1 MQTFFIFVPL
11 TTFSFCR
18 NENNFGFFFPQFT
31 FPVQEYLYIFM
42 AASMQLF
49 VQGAGLVLGSGVADL
64 SVKAAALLPVAT
76 TVKVVVATMG
86 LVLVCM
92 GLIGRVVCLDKRGG
106 AGALNRLL
114 LEAYGDHAGV
124 ARLAQQLLL
133 IAGMPVLARAAFAL
147 VTPSTVS
154 LHVTSLAFVVTCVVL
169 KGWCS
174 RMLDIFNA
182 VTGCLEVARWV
193 VMVGVLAGV
202 LALGVVRHPSL
213 GDLGVDMDTDAHGHS
228 ARPSTVTD
236 AMTVAMAVLFGFG
249 GMEVMVDKVGG
260 QVTSWGFV
268 KAATGVLCTAGALYV
283 AVPVLVTALV
293 PRATVQ
299 AMHSTGNSAMLNNVL
314 LRLCMSELALS
325 PGLVGAVAVAYD
337 GLVFVSL
344 ANGVTSLADF
354 NVDSLRNIATHS
366 ARPGTLLHCLRRTEV
381 ACAFVVG
388 LAALIAVAAS
398 DLINAV
404 SDLILLSHIITG
416 IAFWAVYVRRT
427 GPRTRTFSNLCWC
440 LAHTGAMT
448 VMLAAIVYSAPS
460 SQRPVTLGLVV
471 AVVALPLLAV
481 HKGRGRP

>member
-1 MQTFFIFVPL
+1 
-11 TTFSFCR
+11 
-18 NENNFGFFFPQFT
+18 
-31 FPVQEYLYIFM
+31 M

-86 LVLVCM
+86 LVVVCM
-92 GLIGRVVCLDKRGG
+92 ALIGRVVCLDARGG

-114 LEAYGDHAGV
+114 SQAYGDYAGV

-147 VTPSTVS
+147 ITPSTVS
-154 LHVTSLAFVVTCVVL
+154 LHVTSLTFVVTCVVL
-169 KGWCS
+169 KGWYS

-202 LALGVVRHPSL
+202 LALGLGRHPSRGGHAFHVDASSH
-213 GDLGVDMDTDAHGHS
+213 GDV
-228 ARPSTVTD
+228 
-236 AMTVAMAVLFGFG
+236 MTVAMAVLFGFG

-260 QVTSWGFV
+260 QVTTWGFV

-283 AVPVLVTALV
+283 AMPVLVTTLV
-293 PRATVQ
+293 PKDTVL
-299 AMHSTGNSAMLNNVL
+299 AMHTAGNSAMLNNVL
-314 LRLCMSELALS
+314 LRLCMDELALS
-325 PGLVGAVAVAYD
+325 PGLVSAVAVVYD

-366 ARPGTLLHCLRRTEV
+366 ARSGTMLHCLRRTEV

-388 LAALIAVAAS
+388 LASLIALAAP

-416 IAFWAVYVRRT
+416 IAFWAVHVRRSRSRT
-427 GPRTRTFSNLCWC
+427 GTRTFSNVCWC
-440 LAHTGAMT
+440 LAHTCAMSL
-448 VMLAAIVYSAPS
+448 MLAAVVYSAPS
-460 SQRPVTLGLVV
+460 SQRHVTLGLVV
-471 AVVALPLLAV
+471 TMVALPLLAV
-481 HKGRGRP
+481 CKGRAGLCVDADGDAFRR